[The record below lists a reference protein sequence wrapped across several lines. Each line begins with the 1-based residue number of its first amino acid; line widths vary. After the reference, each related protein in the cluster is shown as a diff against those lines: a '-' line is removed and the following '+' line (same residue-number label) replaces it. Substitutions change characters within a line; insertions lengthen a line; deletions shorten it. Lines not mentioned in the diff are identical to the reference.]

1 MPKKRLTV
9 QGIKALKAPGQGRID
24 YHDETLPGLVLRV
37 AASGQKSYSVQYRTN
52 GKRPRVTLGDASL
65 LSLTEA
71 RERARKILREVRLG
85 IDPAAEKR
93 ERDGAITF
101 AELADEYVTRWAKI
115 RKTTKGAREDETRIN
130 NVLIP
135 RWGTRAARDVG
146 KRDVIE
152 LLDEYTDAGKP
163 YARNRMQ
170 SLMSKIY
177 SFGIKRD
184 AVEFNPARDI
194 DREPEKPR
202 KRVLADDEL
211 KKLLPLF
218 REAELAGLGF
228 RLLLLTG
235 QRPAEVFGMR
245 WSEIDGD
252 TWALPKERTK
262 NRRSK
267 YAPDSH
273 QVPLSPQALEV
284 LRELRAYDNGAGF
297 VFPSPTRTDTPFTNY
312 QKCYRAMKKDAMV
325 TDDWRVYD
333 LKSTCLT
340 GLEGLGVA
348 PPTVSAIAGHL
359 PTSVTRQHYAFHD
372 FADEKREALD
382 RWGAHVE
389 KLDPTRMAGVVEL
402 RRGAR

>member
-9 QGIKALKAPGQGRID
+9 QGIKGLKAPDQGRID

-37 AASGQKSYSVQYRTN
+37 AASGRRSYSVQYRKN

-65 LSLTEA
+65 LSLADARAQA
-71 RERARKILREVRLG
+71 REILRAVKLG

-93 ERDGAITF
+93 EREGAITF
-101 AELADEYVTRWAKI
+101 AELAREYIERWAKV
-115 RKTTKGAREDETRIN
+115 RKTPKGAREDETRID

-146 KRDVIE
+146 KRDVVE
-152 LLDEYTDAGKP
+152 LLDEYTDAGNP

-170 SLMSKIY
+170 SLISKVY
-177 SFGIKRD
+177 NFGIKRD
-184 AVEFNPARDI
+184 AVDFNPARDI

-202 KRVLADDEL
+202 KCVLTDDEL

-245 WSEIDGD
+245 WSEVDGN

-262 NRRSK
+262 NRRSQH
-267 YAPDSH
+267 APDFH
-273 QVPLSPQALEV
+273 VVPLSPQALDV
-284 LRELRAYDNGAGF
+284 LHELRAHDNGSGF
-297 VFPSPTRTDTPFTNY
+297 VFPSPTRLDTPFTNY
-312 QKCYRAMKKDAMV
+312 QKCHRTMKEHAGV
-325 TDDWRVYD
+325 TEDWRVYD

-340 GLEGLGVA
+340 GLEKLGVS

-372 FADEKREALD
+372 FAAEKREALD
-382 RWGAHVE
+382 LWGAHVK
-389 KLDPTRMAGVVEL
+389 KLDPATKGKLVEL
-402 RRGAR
+402 HR